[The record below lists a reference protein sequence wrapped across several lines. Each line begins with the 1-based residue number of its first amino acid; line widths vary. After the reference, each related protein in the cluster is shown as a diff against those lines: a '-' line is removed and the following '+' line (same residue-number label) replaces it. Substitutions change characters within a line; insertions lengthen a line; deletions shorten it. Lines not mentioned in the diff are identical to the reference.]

1 MIEADKRFFT
11 EALNDL
17 SSAIVHL
24 YDPCTVEEDPEFAGD
39 KLTPAVYS
47 GRLQRI
53 MLGQHAL
60 LARLFHTVV
69 MLGDEDER
77 IRHDFEIG

>member
-24 YDPCTVEEDPEFAGD
+24 YDPCTEEEDAEFAGQ
-39 KLTPAVYS
+39 KLTPSVYS
-47 GRLQRI
+47 ARLQSI
-53 MLGQHAL
+53 MFRQHVL
-60 LARLFHTVV
+60 LARLFHTTV

-77 IRHDFEIG
+77 IRHDFGIG